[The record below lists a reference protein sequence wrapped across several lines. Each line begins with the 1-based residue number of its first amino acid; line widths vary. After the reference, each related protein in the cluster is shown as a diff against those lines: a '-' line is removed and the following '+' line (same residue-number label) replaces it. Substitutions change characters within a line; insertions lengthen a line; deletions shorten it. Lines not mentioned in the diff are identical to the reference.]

1 MVEKLS
7 LSSNKF
13 IGNKVTTSIEKI
25 LLRDSTKFKW
35 DVVSI
40 GLEKNL
46 QGTAIRHKEILLYN
60 ANILQKPFILLI
72 EEAEMHELDINPDL
86 FYMADAILIKKGN
99 VASYMSCIAREVSI
113 PALVNIPIEKI
124 PKDAKLNIKIDE
136 EEGYVEVISV

>member
-113 PALVNIPIEKI
+113 PSLVNIPIEKI